1 MNISFLAFCHIGRLR
16 FTNVKAS
23 DEEGGRAYSCMA
35 INYFM
40 RDNAIG
46 PEHVV
51 DVIGSKF
58 LCSYNINPL
67 VLCVT

>member
-1 MNISFLAFCHIGRLR
+1 
-16 FTNVKAS
+16 VKKT
-23 DEEGGRAYSCMA
+23 DEKGGRAYSCMA

-51 DVIGSKF
+51 EVLGSK
-58 LCSYNINPL
+58 YNSGKCL
-67 VLCVT
+67 VTGIVVNKQFNLLWITANCYIYCHI